1 MSDPTTT
8 EYYELASFH
17 INKPSLNG
25 DDYISD
31 ATSTEND
38 LLQQQEQSQ
47 CPTLRED
54 RNWSI
59 LSNSFFVTGCFFSLV
74 GNSWDYILYTKFNNN
89 VEGEDLQAMSD
100 KWQYITYQSLSILW
114 PIIFLMNSIIDVKW
128 ALVVQERMAKQKKR
142 WKSESFVHKILVNNP
157 TMGRKR
163 DSLLLNTALVVPQNV
178 LRRTRNHIGHRRQ
191 LGAATAFGVA
201 ASLSV
206 SAAVLSV
213 IRKDT
218 PFGRHH
224 WDALS
229 YWTSIL
235 KYASVHMYLVSAILT
250 LWKMSSSSMSSYCS
264 GAAAAAPSVSSD
276 RISGNI
282 AVLSS
287 SNNVL
292 NDADTTPSCGRRTN
306 RQSILDEKQREI
318 VVAANNKDHIKWHSN
333 VEFLATL
340 GDVIF
345 GIATVVDV
353 FLQDFIYHEDEI
365 FVWPIVQ
372 ATVWSV
378 DALLYLRS
386 DYLSLSYVS
395 VAYLW
400 KDPHGQ
406 YV

>member
-1 MSDPTTT
+1 M
-8 EYYELASFH
+8 
-17 INKPSLNG
+17 
-25 DDYISD
+25 
-31 ATSTEND
+31 
-38 LLQQQEQSQ
+38 
-47 CPTLRED
+47 
-54 RNWSI
+54 
-59 LSNSFFVTGCFFSLV
+59 
-74 GNSWDYILYTKFNNN
+74 
-89 VEGEDLQAMSD
+89 
-100 KWQYITYQSLSILW
+100 
-114 PIIFLMNSIIDVKW
+114 
-128 ALVVQERMAKQKKR
+128 
-142 WKSESFVHKILVNNP
+142 
-157 TMGRKR
+157 
-163 DSLLLNTALVVPQNV
+163 
-178 LRRTRNHIGHRRQ
+178 
-191 LGAATAFGVA
+191 
-201 ASLSV
+201 
-206 SAAVLSV
+206 
-213 IRKDT
+213 
-218 PFGRHH
+218 
-224 WDALS
+224 
-229 YWTSIL
+229 
-235 KYASVHMYLVSAILT
+235 
-250 LWKMSSSSMSSYCS
+250 
-264 GAAAAAPSVSSD
+264 SSD

-372 ATVWSV
+372 AAVWSV